1 MISQEQLLANLKSFF
16 LFHPEAPFIFTAAGF
31 WIFFAAVLVVDT
43 VVYKKRV
50 WRHTF
55 LFLASLFFY
64 YKTTGL
70 FFILLLLTACWDF
83 LVGKKIYTTRKATTK
98 KAWLIASI
106 VMNLGVLCYFKYAYF
121 FTDIYNAAFAKQ
133 SHVFNWL
140 AHWSN
145 SFFGSYFDVDK
156 IILPIG
162 ISFFTFQSIS
172 YTVEVYRGHLKPVKR
187 FTDFAFFV
195 TFFPQLVAGPIVR
208 STDFIPQLYKEYQLT
223 KHEWGLAVF
232 WILNGLVKKI
242 LLADYIAVHFLDRVF
257 ANPVSYTGFEN
268 LMAIYG
274 YSLQVYADF
283 SGYTDIAIGI
293 ALLMG
298 FHLTK
303 NFNSP
308 YKATN
313 VSDFWRR
320 WHMSLSNWLRDY
332 VYIPLGGNKI
342 GSVGSYAALGIFV
355 LVVTSLSQSWLV
367 LAACSIIIALCLILS
382 QLFVSFATWLNS
394 NLNIMLTMLAGGLWH
409 GPSWNFIIWGALN
422 GAALVFYKSWKKIS
436 PWEKHKHRWAVR
448 AWVIFLT
455 FSFITFTRVWF
466 RAGSNNTWSDMN
478 ATHNLQNEFMS
489 ATSMLE
495 QIFFNMNWSIAP
507 HVLMA
512 YWNVFMVLAV
522 GLIIHWLPSS
532 FKENYRTRFADL
544 PIWCIGLA
552 CFVTIVLSY
561 QIMSADMQPF
571 IYFQF

>member
-1 MISQEQLLANLKSFF
+1 MITQEQLIACLKSFF
-16 LFHPEAPFIFTAAGF
+16 LFQPEAPFIFTAAGF
-31 WIFFAAVLVVDT
+31 WIFFAAVLAVDSM
-43 VVYKKRV
+43 VYKKRV
-50 WRHTF
+50 WRHAF

-64 YKTTGL
+64 YKTTG
-70 FFILLLLTACWDF
+70 FYFVLLLLTACWDYV
-83 LVGKKIYTTRKATTK
+83 VGKKIYTTRNLRYK
-98 KAWLIASI
+98 KTWLIASI
-106 VMNLGVLCYFKYAYF
+106 LLNLGVLCYFKYAYF

-140 AHWSN
+140 CYWSN
-145 SFFGSYFDVDK
+145 SFFGSQFDVDK

-232 WILNGLVKKI
+232 WILNGLIKKI
-242 LLADYIAVHFLDRVF
+242 LLADYIAVNFLDRVF

-293 ALLMG
+293 ALIMG

-313 VSDFWRR
+313 VADFWRR

-332 VYIPLGGNKI
+332 VYIPLGGNRI

-367 LAACSIIIALCLILS
+367 LAACAITIALLILLS
-382 QLFVSFATWLNS
+382 QLFTSFAQWLHS
-394 NLNIMLTMLAGGLWH
+394 NLNIMLTMLVGGLWH
-409 GPSWNFIIWGALN
+409 GASWNFIIWGALN

-436 PWEKHKHRWAVR
+436 PWEKHKHRMAVR
-448 AWVIFLT
+448 AWAIFLT

-466 RAGSNNTWSDMN
+466 RAGSSNTWSDLN
-478 ATHNLQNEFMS
+478 TTHNLQSEFMA

-495 QIFFNMNWSIAP
+495 QIFFHMNWSIAP
-507 HVLMA
+507 QVLMA
-512 YWNVFMVLAV
+512 YWNVFVVILI

-532 FKENYRTRFADL
+532 FKENYRSRFADL

-552 CFVTIVLSY
+552 GFITIVLAY